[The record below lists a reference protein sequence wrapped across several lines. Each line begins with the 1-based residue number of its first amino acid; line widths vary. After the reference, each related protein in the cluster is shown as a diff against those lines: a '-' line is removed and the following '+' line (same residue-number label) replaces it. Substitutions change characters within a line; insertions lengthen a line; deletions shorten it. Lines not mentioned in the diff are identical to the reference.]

1 MDSFWDVL
9 SKLFSI
15 VKKILILTY
24 LWRISTFSLLSY
36 IEIYIDYSETALGG
50 VRDPKKWSKNSEK
63 NHSVFHT
70 KMMSESR
77 LEHDFL
83 KKASF

>member
-1 MDSFWDVL
+1 ML
-9 SKLFSI
+9 SKTNAHCPLPPPRPPRTDIAIHRGSLAGP
-15 VKKILILTY
+15 KNGQKIL
-24 LWRISTFSLLSY
+24 
-36 IEIYIDYSETALGG
+36 
-50 VRDPKKWSKNSEK
+50 KK

>member
-1 MDSFWDVL
+1 MTLFRSFW
-9 SKLFSI
+9 S
-15 VKKILILTY
+15 
-24 LWRISTFSLLSY
+24 FSLLSY